1 MAKQQPVKTTTTKNA
16 KASTQGS
23 RTKKPVS
30 VKQTSTKQEQ
40 KIRQLNDPIYK
51 ELISTFLA
59 QFIQTVFPNLAEVL
73 DLEKAVERQ
82 QELYVYDKDALHGHK
97 KFADLL
103 YEVPRKDQGP
113 SKKIFIHIELENN
126 DGIEE
131 MKRRMRHY
139 FYLIDL
145 KYDISN
151 LIPIVLFFNNKG
163 KPGITRETVSSGDEV
178 FEVSKFNFIQW
189 GLGNDQAENWLLN
202 QPKSLYAAL
211 AMHMQHPK
219 MTDAEVFLKALEV
232 VNKSVLTSSQE
243 QLLIDYIYSFS
254 KLGEQAKTQV
264 YQQINQQEH
273 STQGVKQMIKRWSQ
287 HIAEQSILEGEI
299 NALVIVAQAKGI
311 TLETNELEILKEK
324 GLDQI
329 KKALVMLV
337 NAQSKN
343 DLKPLFQS

>member
-1 MAKQQPVKTTTTKNA
+1 MAKQKTVNSPK
-16 KASTQGS
+16 KASP
-23 RTKKPVS
+23 KKASPKKAS
-30 VKQTSTKQEQ
+30 PKKASPKQDKP
-40 KIRQLNDPIYK
+40 IRQSNDPIYK
-51 ELISTFLA
+51 ELISTFLD
-59 QFIQTVFPNLAEVL
+59 QFIQTVFPDLAEVL

-113 SKKIFIHIELENN
+113 SKQIFIHIELENN

-163 KPGITRETVSSGDEV
+163 KPGITRETVSSGDEL

-189 GLGNDQAENWLLN
+189 GLGNDQVENWLLN

-219 MTDAEVFLKALEV
+219 MTDAEVLLKALEV